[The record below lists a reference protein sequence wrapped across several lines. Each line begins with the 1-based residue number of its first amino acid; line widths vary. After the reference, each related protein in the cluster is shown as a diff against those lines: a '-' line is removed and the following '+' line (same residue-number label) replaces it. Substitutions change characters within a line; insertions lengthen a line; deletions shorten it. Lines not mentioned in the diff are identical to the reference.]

1 MTQLRS
7 AVRLYS
13 SAVHRYSYFRV
24 RHSSTRGAARVV
36 VGLLSSSQSDRLHG
50 SVGSGNSLRAGP
62 FVWAVAGVN
71 EKCLFGFP
79 LMGDEDR
86 CSDAPAF
93 ASSAQ
98 SERVSAD
105 DRFMACSPCVAAR
118 YSFSPNLRFEG
129 VGAYVSGQRVSLP
142 SAGVCFTLRGE
153 KGWDL
158 KAWWRLRYSQLCLP
172 FRLAL
177 SIYERDHRRSCAQD
191 ADLKRTR

>member
-13 SAVHRYSYFRV
+13 SAVHRYSYFRA

-93 ASSAQ
+93 ASSVR

-118 YSFSPNLRFEG
+118 YFFPLTSALRALVPTFVNSVFHLRRPVCASHS
-129 VGAYVSGQRVSLP
+129 VGRK
-142 SAGVCFTLRGE
+142 AGTLRRG
-153 KGWDL
+153 G
-158 KAWWRLRYSQLCLP
+158 A
-172 FRLAL
+172 
-177 SIYERDHRRSCAQD
+177 
-191 ADLKRTR
+191 

>member
-1 MTQLRS
+1 
-7 AVRLYS
+7 
-13 SAVHRYSYFRV
+13 
-24 RHSSTRGAARVV
+24 
-36 VGLLSSSQSDRLHG
+36 
-50 SVGSGNSLRAGP
+50 
-62 FVWAVAGVN
+62 
-71 EKCLFGFP
+71 
-79 LMGDEDR
+79 MGDEDR
-86 CSDAPAF
+86 CGDAPAF
-93 ASSAQ
+93 ASSVR

-118 YSFSPNLRFEG
+118 YSFSPNLRSEG

-177 SIYERDHRRSCAQD
+177 SIYERDQEEVVHKLQISNGLVECFA
-191 ADLKRTR
+191 LG